1 MIALAQDHRSGTCLV
16 ASARPQP
23 RRREVVRERSERDAG
38 CAASLRSARGTCHRR
53 ARQCLRPPIGLLC
66 VMAKSV
72 RWTLTAETSFYPL
85 MFRRETRPFFYAF
98 DLLAVDGED
107 VTRLPLLERKRR
119 LRAIVPRVSSRL
131 LYLDAIRER
140 GTELF
145 RLACELD
152 LEGIVGKW
160 SRGTYQCDGRRTSWL
175 KIKNPNYSQIEG
187 RRELFEA
194 RRDRGSRKQETT
206 APELCLA

>member
-1 MIALAQDHRSGTCLV
+1 MPTT
-16 ASARPQP
+16 ASRFA
-23 RRREVVRERSERDAG
+23 VRDGEICSLDSDGRSEF
-38 CAASLRSARGTCHRR
+38 H
-53 ARQCLRPPIGLLC
+53 
-66 VMAKSV
+66 
-72 RWTLTAETSFYPL
+72 PL

-175 KIKNPNYSQIEG
+175 KIKNPPMGHVAS
-187 RRELFEA
+187 
-194 RRDRGSRKQETT
+194 D
-206 APELCLA
+206 